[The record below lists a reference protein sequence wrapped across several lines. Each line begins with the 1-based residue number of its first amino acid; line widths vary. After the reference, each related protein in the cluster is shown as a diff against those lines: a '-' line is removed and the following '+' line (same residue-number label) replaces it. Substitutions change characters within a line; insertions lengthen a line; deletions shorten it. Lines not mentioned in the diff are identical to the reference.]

1 MLHNYEKLIVESE
14 QELSKIEREHR
25 HSVIGKRVSMLR
37 KLKSKEARSI
47 PTVAGQLNYSVRQC
61 QRWFKSYQE
70 DGLAAILKESEQG
83 KSSGER
89 MTAEAWSALEESMLK
104 GDIATYRQAREKVAE
119 QGVIYKDDTSMLKL
133 FQRHKI
139 KAKTGRPVHIKADP
153 ELQEAFKKTLQIT

>member
-1 MLHNYEKLIVESE
+1 MLHNYERLIVESE
-14 QELSKIEREHR
+14 KELCKLEQKHR

-37 KLKSKEARSI
+37 QLKSKEARSI
-47 PTVAGQLNYSVRQC
+47 PKVAAQLNYSVRQC

-70 DGLAAILKESEQG
+70 DGLAALVKESKQG
-83 KSSGER
+83 KGSGER
-89 MTAEAWSALEESMLK
+89 MTEEAWSVLEESMLK

-139 KAKTGRPVHIKADP
+139 KAKTGRPLHQKADP
-153 ELQEAFKKTLQIT
+153 ELQEAFKKTSLTT